1 MKKLI
6 RYLSSTLLA
15 ATLLAASLAGA
26 TTFAVS
32 GSNNPSAYLATSS
45 AYLDVNVPV
54 LVQHPASPW
63 VNSTGPWMTYNN
75 TDQVWPMD
83 ANSGNLPGMYFYLTT
98 FDLTGLNP
106 LTAVLKGSWASD
118 NGGQMFLNDF
128 SHAVSTNNSYLSL
141 TSFDITS
148 GFQQG
153 LNSLL
158 FMVKNDPLDTAPFS
172 NPTAILVNIDSAT
185 ANPVP
190 EPGTMMLLG
199 AGFLGLA
206 IYGKRRKNA

>member
-6 RYLSSTLLA
+6 VYLSTLLA
-15 ATLLAASLAGA
+15 TSLFAASLAGA
-26 TTFAVS
+26 SSFLVS
-32 GSNNPSAYLATSS
+32 GSNNPGAYIATSS
-45 AYLDVNVPV
+45 AYFGEMHQPV
-54 LVQHPASPW
+54 AVTTPASPW
-63 VNSTGPWMTYNN
+63 VDSAGPWMTFNN
-75 TDQVWPMD
+75 NDQIWPNRP
-83 ANSGNLPGMYFYLTT
+83 NSGNLPGTYWYLTT
-98 FDLTGLNP
+98 FDLGGLNP
-106 LTAVLKGSWASD
+106 LSAVLKGSWASD

-128 SHAVSTNNSYLSL
+128 VPVSTNHGFDSL
-141 TSFDITS
+141 TYFDITS

-153 LNSLL
+153 INTLI
-158 FMVKNDPLDTAPFS
+158 FMVQNDPWGNDPFV
-172 NPTAILVNIDSAT
+172 NPTALLVNITESS